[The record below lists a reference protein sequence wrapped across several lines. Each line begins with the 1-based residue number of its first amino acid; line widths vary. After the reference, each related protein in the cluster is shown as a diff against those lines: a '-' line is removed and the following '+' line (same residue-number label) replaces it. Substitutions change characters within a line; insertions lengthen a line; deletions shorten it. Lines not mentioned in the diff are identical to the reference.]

1 MSECVVWSESATVRT
16 LPRRKPTGR
25 VRFITPDGMWHVYL
39 NEAIPA
45 RGSIIHSP
53 CDKCGFGYSENIVN
67 HTCVCSE
74 CKIEAMMARVQML
87 EDSGVPM
94 GGARKTVVSHREAVI
109 EKIDHRHS
117 QRVSIQIDIQVNYQ
131 R

>member
-25 VRFITPDGMWHVYL
+25 VRFMTPDGMWHVYL

-53 CDKCGFGYSENIVN
+53 CDKCGFGYSEI
-67 HTCVCSE
+67 
-74 CKIEAMMARVQML
+74 AMLLGHAPTTWKAGR
-87 EDSGVPM
+87 
-94 GGARKTVVSHREAVI
+94 
-109 EKIDHRHS
+109 
-117 QRVSIQIDIQVNYQ
+117 
-131 R
+131 